1 MYLIIIF
8 QALISV
14 LTSRAILSSDEK
26 TTLST
31 DSIAE
36 SIFLTQETCNYKY

>member
-1 MYLIIIF
+1 MIIF
-8 QALISV
+8 HALYSV

-31 DSIAE
+31 DSMAE
-36 SIFLTQETCNYKY
+36 SRFLTQDT